1 MGKATEFKP
10 VDIELLKPYKNNAKI
25 HSQEQIEKLSR
36 SIKEFG
42 FLNPILIDKDFNII
56 AGHGRV
62 EAAKVSG
69 LKDVPCVFVE
79 GLTEAQR
86 KAYILADNRLSEFG
100 KWDEELVNFELEELT
115 DLDFDISDYEF
126 DEVLSAEELSNP
138 RDWYGDERERT
149 NNAYNLGV
157 AHDTEMTDDFWQM
170 PVIRNDGFIP
180 DSLIGFNYA
189 KTSKEKKTGIHFFI
203 DDYQFERVWANPEKY
218 VDILKEYDC
227 ILSPDF
233 SLYMDMPIPM
243 KIWNIYRSRQI
254 GSYYQSQGIKVI
266 PTISWAEKETF
277 TFCFAGIP
285 EGSIVAI
292 STIGVKTDEKA
303 LQIWKDGVD
312 AMIEHIEP
320 STILIYGGYLEHDF
334 KNIPVKYF
342 ENGVLKRWT
351 RGNKND

>member
-1 MGKATEFKP
+1 MGKATDFKP
-10 VDIELLKPYKNNAKI
+10 VDIELLKPYENNAKI

-36 SIKEFG
+36 SIIEFG

-62 EAAKVSG
+62 EAAKASG
-69 LKDVPCVFVE
+69 LDKVPCVFVE
-79 GLTEAQR
+79 GLTETQR

-100 KWDEELVNFELEELT
+100 TWDEDLVNIELDELT
-115 DLDFDISDYEF
+115 DLDFDISDLDF
-126 DEVLSAEELSNP
+126 DDVLNTEELTTP

-149 NNAYNLGV
+149 NNAYNLGI
-157 AHDTEMTDDFWQM
+157 AHETEMTDDFWQM
-170 PVIRNDGFIP
+170 PVIKNDGFIP
-180 DSLIGFNYA
+180 ESLIGFNYA

-233 SLYMDMPIPM
+233 SLYLDMPIPM

-254 GSYYQSQGIKVI
+254 GAFYQSHGIKVI
-266 PTISWAEKETF
+266 PTISWAEQETF

-285 EGSIVAI
+285 ENSIVAI
-292 STIGVKTDEKA
+292 STVGVKSDKKA

-312 AMIEHIEP
+312 AMIEHIKP
-320 STILIYGGYLEHDF
+320 STILIYGGALEYDF